1 VRAATGPLE
10 FRFPAPKVAD
20 AAVTYQTY
28 REMDLTTLS
37 EPVVTL
43 GPPAEGKAFEIIAD
57 PAKYPLPWII
67 GIGCG
72 VIGIGLILIL
82 FRSRGR
88 ERPLRARDIFH
99 MPADV
104 DGFAVVAL
112 LRRLRS
118 SPLVNLKETQQLE
131 LQSDIQSLQQTCFG
145 AESALQEDDLRKI
158 ASKWLRCVS

>member
-1 VRAATGPLE
+1 
-10 FRFPAPKVAD
+10 PKAAD
-20 AAVTYQTY
+20 ASVTYQTY

-43 GPPAEGKAFEIIAD
+43 GATAEGKGVELLAN
-57 PAKYPLPWII
+57 PAKYPVPWLV

-82 FRSRGR
+82 LRRRGR
-88 ERPLRARDIFH
+88 ERPLRARDVFH
-99 MPADV
+99 MPTDI

-118 SPLVNLKETQQLE
+118 SPLVDLKEEQQHE
-131 LQSDIQSLQQTCFG
+131 LQSDLQSIQQTCFG
-145 AESALQEDDLRKI
+145 AESTLQEDDLRKI
-158 ASKWLRCVS
+158 ASKWLRCAS